1 MVPNWGYSAPHRNFQ
16 EGDVVPNSLNLAP
29 HKIFMEGVV
38 VPNSFDLAPHKCL
51 RGDYNPL
58 LTPNPF
64 RGVGLVFLNE
74 WGRKGV
80 GPIAVA
86 FWPPNFK
93 FLWFNFDRTA
103 RGEGGGSIRYIIS
116 FDFDLIARTSLT
128 GKGYNF
134 CFQNHI
140 CKTNF
145 QENPNLSER
154 KTKPSFIRL

>member
-80 GPIAVA
+80 GAIAVA
-86 FWPPNFK
+86 F
-93 FLWFNFDRTA
+93 
-103 RGEGGGSIRYIIS
+103 
-116 FDFDLIARTSLT
+116 
-128 GKGYNF
+128 
-134 CFQNHI
+134 
-140 CKTNF
+140 
-145 QENPNLSER
+145 
-154 KTKPSFIRL
+154 

>member
-1 MVPNWGYSAPHRNFQ
+1 M
-16 EGDVVPNSLNLAP
+16 VPNSLNLAP

-80 GPIAVA
+80 EHL
-86 FWPPNFK
+86 
-93 FLWFNFDRTA
+93 FLR
-103 RGEGGGSIRYIIS
+103 GGSNYGP
-116 FDFDLIARTSLT
+116 LLT
-128 GKGYNF
+128 AKL
-134 CFQNHI
+134 
-140 CKTNF
+140 K
-145 QENPNLSER
+145 
-154 KTKPSFIRL
+154 